1 MRIIIAGSRNYDN
14 TEDFFRRMDSI
25 PDSAPWF
32 LDITE
37 VVSGTARGT
46 DTMGEFWADHFY
58 IPVKRFPANWEKFGR
73 SAGPRRNGEMAQYA
87 DGLVA
92 FWDGLSSGTR
102 SMIDLAK
109 GRGLKVHIE
118 MI

>member
-1 MRIIIAGSRNYDN
+1 MTGNNVDMAIGDEV
-14 TEDFFRRMDSI
+14 TEIENLLSQ
-25 PDSAPWF
+25 
-32 LDITE
+32 LE
-37 VVSGTARGT
+37 SGG
-46 DTMGEFWADHFY
+46 HFD
-58 IPVKRFPANWEKFGR
+58 IPVKRVPANWEKFGR
-73 SAGPRRNGEMAQYA
+73 SAGHRRNAEMAQYA

-92 FWDGLSSGTR
+92 FWDGLSPGTR

>member
-1 MRIIIAGSRNYDN
+1 MKVIIAGSRNYDD

-58 IPVKRFPANWEKFGR
+58 IPVKRFPANWESLGDLL
-73 SAGPRRNGEMAQYA
+73 A
-87 DGLVA
+87 LVA
-92 FWDGLSSGTR
+92 TVKWHSTPMVWSHFGTVCP
-102 SMIDLAK
+102 L
-109 GRGLKVHIE
+109 GHVP
-118 MI
+118 